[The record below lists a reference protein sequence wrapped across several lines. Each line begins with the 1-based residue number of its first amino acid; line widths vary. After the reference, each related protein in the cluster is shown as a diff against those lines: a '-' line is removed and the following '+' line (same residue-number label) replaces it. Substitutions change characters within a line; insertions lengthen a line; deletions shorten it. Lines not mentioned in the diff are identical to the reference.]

1 MDTFPAALIDAMGG
15 TTVVA
20 KLMHAPVSTVNNMRT
35 RRVTDSRLNHLRR
48 IAIAEFPNLDVDT
61 LATQHGVAL
70 LPMPGDSNPSPRSLD
85 VGSQRSSAS
94 CVDA

>member
-35 RRVTDSRLNHLRR
+35 RRITDSRLNHLRR
-48 IAIAEFPNLDVDT
+48 IAIAEFPNLDVET
-61 LATQHGVAL
+61 LAREHGVL
-70 LPMPGDSNPSPRSLD
+70 LPSMGENATASSGTSSEI
-85 VGSQRSSAS
+85 SQRSA
-94 CVDA
+94 A